1 MFVGTAFPADFR
13 LISRVQNRGM
23 TSRSQRG
30 LLQRRRP
37 ILSSARHPGRAI
49 LLCGTE
55 RGGYD
60 DTRVAAGEAQGKF
73 EFVAL
78 GDMPYKIPDDYAKFD
93 RLIQA
98 INAAKPVFSI
108 HVGDIKS
115 GGSPCS
121 DENFR
126 KVFDQFATFEQPL
139 VYTPGDNE
147 WTDCH
152 RQQAGA
158 YDPLERLAKVRQ
170 MFFPDPAQSLGR
182 AKLPVE
188 SQARAMPDKFAKY
201 VENARF
207 AHNGVL
213 FATVHVVASNNN
225 FEPGAPETAMEHFER
240 DAANVAWIDDT
251 FRTARE
257 TGAKAV
263 VLAWQADV
271 QDILQKWPTMPR
283 ASGFVKTVQAVERG
297 AKSFA
302 KPILIVHGD
311 EHQFQVGSFL
321 DTSKKPI
328 PNVLRLEVM
337 GETHV
342 PAVRVLVDPDS
353 AGVFGFVPLIVPENG
368 VH

>member
-1 MFVGTAFPADFR
+1 MTPA
-13 LISRVQNRGM
+13 
-23 TSRSQRG
+23 
-30 LLQRRRP
+30 RP
-37 ILSSARHPGRAI
+37 ISVIRASF
-49 LLCGTE
+49 GV
-55 RGGYD
+55 RYS
-60 DTRVAAGEAQGKF
+60 AAGNEGVAMALRTWLMAAMLAWPALAQAQSRF

-78 GDMPYKIPDDYAKFD
+78 GDMPYKIPDDYPKFD
-93 RLIQA
+93 RLIA
-98 INAAKPVFSI
+98 VINAAKPVFSI

-115 GGSPCS
+115 GGSPCT

-126 KVFDQFATFEQPL
+126 NVFERFATFQQPL

-152 RQQAGA
+152 RAPAGGF
-158 YDPLERLAKVRQ
+158 DPLERLAKVRQ
-170 MFFPDPAQSLGR
+170 MFFADPAHSLGR
-182 AKLPVE
+182 EKMPVE
-188 SQARAMPDKFAKY
+188 SQAQAMPDKYAKY

-207 AHNGVL
+207 ALNRVL
-213 FATVHVVASNNN
+213 FATVHVVGSNNN

-257 TGAKAV
+257 TDARAV

-271 QDILQKWPTMPR
+271 HDILQKWPIMPR
-283 ASGFVKTVQAVERG
+283 ASGFVRTVQAVERG
-297 AKSFA
+297 AKVFG
-302 KPILIVHGD
+302 KPVLVIHGD
-311 EHQFQVGSFL
+311 EHQFQVGPFL

-337 GETHV
+337 GERRVH
-342 PAVRVLVDPDS
+342 AVRVLVDPES

-368 VH
+368 PQ

>member
-1 MFVGTAFPADFR
+1 MFGETAFPAGFR

-37 ILSSARHPGRAI
+37 ILSSVRHPDRAI
-49 LLCGTE
+49 LLHGTE
-55 RGGYD
+55 RGGND
-60 DTRVAAGEAQGKF
+60 HTRVAAGG
-73 EFVAL
+73 
-78 GDMPYKIPDDYAKFD
+78 
-93 RLIQA
+93 
-98 INAAKPVFSI
+98 NA
-108 HVGDIKS
+108 G
-115 GGSPCS
+115 
-121 DENFR
+121 
-126 KVFDQFATFEQPL
+126 
-139 VYTPGDNE
+139 
-147 WTDCH
+147 
-152 RQQAGA
+152 
-158 YDPLERLAKVRQ
+158 
-170 MFFPDPAQSLGR
+170 
-182 AKLPVE
+182 
-188 SQARAMPDKFAKY
+188 FAKY

-213 FATVHVVASNNN
+213 FATAHVVGSNNN

-240 DAANVAWIDDT
+240 DAANAAWIDDT
-251 FRTARE
+251 FRKARE
-257 TGAKAV
+257 TGAKAM

-297 AKSFA
+297 ARSFS

-321 DTSKKPI
+321 DTSKKPM

-342 PAVRVLVDPDS
+342 HAVRVLVDPDS
-353 AGVFGFVPLIVPENG
+353 AGVFGFVPLIVPEN
-368 VH
+368 VAR

>member
-1 MFVGTAFPADFR
+1 MAMRAW
-13 LISRVQNRGM
+13 
-23 TSRSQRG
+23 
-30 LLQRRRP
+30 LL
-37 ILSSARHPGRAI
+37 AV
-49 LLCGTE
+49 LLAWPL
-55 RGGYD
+55 
-60 DTRVAAGEAQGKF
+60 AAEAQGRF

-78 GDMPYKIPDDYAKFD
+78 GDMPYKIPDDYPKFD
-93 RLIQA
+93 RLIAA
-98 INAAKPVFSI
+98 INAAKPAFSI

-126 KVFDQFATFEQPL
+126 KVSDQFATFEQPL

-152 RQQAGA
+152 RSQAGGF
-158 YDPLERLAKVRQ
+158 DPLERLAKVRQ
-170 MFFPDPAQSLGR
+170 MFFADPAHSLGR
-182 AKLPVE
+182 AKMPVE
-188 SQARAMPDKFAKY
+188 SQAQAMPDKYAKY

-207 AHNGVL
+207 AVNGVL
-213 FATVHVVASNNN
+213 FATAHVVGSNNN
-225 FEPGAPETAMEHFER
+225 FEPGKPETAMEHFER

-251 FRTARE
+251 FRKARE
-257 TGAKAV
+257 TNAKAV

-297 AKSFA
+297 AKSFNR
-302 KPILIVHGD
+302 PILVIHGD
-311 EHQFQVGSFL
+311 EHEFQISRFL
-321 DTSKKPI
+321 DTSKKPM

-342 PAVRVLVDPDS
+342 HAVRVLVDPDS